1 MGKTPDTAALDEYWD
16 SNKLDDDH
24 RSGSAHDSHSDG
36 DASHSNGQLD
46 GYQKSRAM
54 SASTLFTP
62 GNAHTLTPHHPA
74 ATLLEFLHIFGPLVF
89 PLYRAALLRKRVLL
103 VTEAPVELACNIG

>member
-46 GYQKSRAM
+46 GYQKSLAM
-54 SASTLFTP
+54 SASTLFTR
-62 GNAHTLTPHHPA
+62 HTI
-74 ATLLEFLHIFGPLVF
+74 LL
-89 PLYRAALLRKRVLL
+89 LLCWNSCISLDHLCFRSI
-103 VTEAPVELACNIG
+103 EQHYYENEYY